1 MKSIVFL
8 NGLLLLFLIHHW
20 TESVEGQEMNL
31 TTLAQIIDF
40 FEENYADTTEESYAV
55 AINVPRNQC
64 QGKFDPSNE
73 SFLTQEK
80 DVKNAIYKTTNK
92 FYKGSQ
98 VPVNTEVLAQMIQYF
113 DVKLMTLKYPNEDTS
128 SVIMEYMVFA
138 VPQRILLICLLHFS
152 TCAVGRTVNQI
163 TLMNIIK
170 NSENH
175 VQPHTKA
182 GTDAQYAIAIIV
194 PQDHCT
200 EEGSDIQTVFSKQD
214 AETKSVVFL
223 NGLLLLFL
231 LHHWTESVEGQEMN
245 LMTLARIIDFIEK
258 NYADT
263 KHESYAVAINVPRN
277 QCEWNFDPSNF
288 LTQDKDVKNGIY
300 NTENKFYNG
309 YSKPCIIDLIN
320 IL

>member
-1 MKSIVFL
+1 MELDPYDWVIVHKEGRRHSNADAMSRIPVVSSMTPKPF
-8 NGLLLLFLIHHW
+8 
-20 TESVEGQEMNL
+20 TQTVSVQTDDSSVIFRTSG
-31 TTLAQIIDF
+31 
-40 FEENYADTTEESYAV
+40 YADTKHESYAV

-64 QGKFDPSNE
+64 EWNFDPSN
-73 SFLTQEK
+73 FLTQDK
-80 DVKNAIYKTTNK
+80 DVKNGIYNTENK
-92 FYKGSQ
+92 FY
-98 VPVNTEVLAQMIQYF
+98 N
-113 DVKLMTLKYPNEDTS
+113 
-128 SVIMEYMVFA
+128 
-138 VPQRILLICLLHFS
+138 
-152 TCAVGRTVNQI
+152 
-163 TLMNIIK
+163 
-170 NSENH
+170 
-175 VQPHTKA
+175 
-182 GTDAQYAIAIIV
+182 GTDLMAEGHWPCNCKVIENCISKSVSVLLQNDSLQTFKNFAQRRNDGCIVIYTVYSPCLNLSGYDIIPSLDILKNHTGIKAFV
-194 PQDHCT
+194 FKKVYNVNENDHRC
-200 EEGSDIQTVFSKQD
+200 SDIARNFT
-214 AETKSVVFL
+214 EIKSVVFL